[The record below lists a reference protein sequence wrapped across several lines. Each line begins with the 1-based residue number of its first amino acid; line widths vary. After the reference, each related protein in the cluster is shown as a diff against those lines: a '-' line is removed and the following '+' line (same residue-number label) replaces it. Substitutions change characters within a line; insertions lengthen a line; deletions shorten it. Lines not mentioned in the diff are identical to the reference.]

1 MTMAR
6 QKRESGFKT
15 NPDYKVTFEP
25 SPRRVRAKLDGE
37 TIADST
43 NAHLLFETRHLPV
56 YYFPRSDVRFNL
68 MTETNHHTFCPY
80 KGTASYWTIAVGDK
94 VAENAV
100 WEVSP
105 RSLRRGGGD
114 QGFCRVLLGSRG
126 RLVRRG

>member
-25 SPRRVRAKLDGE
+25 SPRRVRVKFDGE

-56 YYFPRSDVRFNL
+56 YYFPRSDVRFDL
-68 MTETNHHTFCPY
+68 MTDGPSHLLPLQ
-80 KGTASYWTIAVGDK
+80 GDG
-94 VAENAV
+94 VLLDDRGWQQGGGEHGLGL
-100 WEVSP
+100 S

-114 QGFCRVLLGSRG
+114 
-126 RLVRRG
+126 

>member
-25 SPRRVRAKLDGE
+25 SPRRVRVKFDGE

-56 YYFPRSDVRFNL
+56 YYFPRSDVRFDL
-68 MTETNHHTFCPY
+68 MTETDHHTFCSRRQ
-80 KGTASYWTIAVGDK
+80 GGGERGLGLS
-94 VAENAV
+94 
-100 WEVSP
+100 

-114 QGFCRVLLGSRG
+114 
-126 RLVRRG
+126 